1 MKIPLRG
8 VSMKVAKHDSI
19 KTLKKEMRLK
29 VNAEARDRIRAV
41 IFAMKGHTAQD
52 VAERMGYARSWVFK
66 WVSRY
71 SDEGWG
77 GLWDRPRSG
86 QPKKL
91 TEEQQEEFEKIIQRG
106 PLAEEKLAR
115 YRAKDFQRILRERF
129 NAEYSLSGVKDLL
142 HRLGYSSIK
151 PRPKNPKN
159 DPEEMALWK
168 RKAPEFVKEVKKNIS
183 RKKSKYGSR
192 MRVDLD
198 RRAS

>member
-1 MKIPLRG
+1 
-8 VSMKVAKHDSI
+8 MKVARHDSI

-29 VNAEARDRIRAV
+29 VNAEVRDRIRAV
-41 IFAMKGHTAQD
+41 VLAMKGHTAQD
-52 VAERMGYARSWVFK
+52 IADAVGYARSWVCK

-77 GLWDRPRSG
+77 GFWDRPRSG

-91 TEEQQEEFEKIIQRG
+91 TEEQQEEFEQIIQRG
-106 PLAEEKLAR
+106 PLPEEKLAR
-115 YRAKDFQRILRERF
+115 YRAKDFQKIIKERF
-129 NAEYSLSGVKDLL
+129 NAEYSLSGVKELL

-151 PRPKNPKN
+151 PRPRNPKN

-168 RKAPEFVKEVKKNIS
+168 RRAPAFVEKVKKS
-183 RKKSKYGSR
+183 TLPKESKYGFR

-198 RRAS
+198 RRVS